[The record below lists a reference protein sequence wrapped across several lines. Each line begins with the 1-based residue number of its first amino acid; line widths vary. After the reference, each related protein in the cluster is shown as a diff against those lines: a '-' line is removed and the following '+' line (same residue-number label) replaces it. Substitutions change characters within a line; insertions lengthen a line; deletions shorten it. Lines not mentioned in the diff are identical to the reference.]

1 MEKNRKNGNHKTRPL
16 DLVGD
21 FNEILSNQEKKGGRL
36 RDEKYFQDF

>member
-21 FNEILSNQEKKGGRL
+21 FNEILSNQEKKGH
-36 RDEKYFQDF
+36 DEKYFKDF